1 MEVTP
6 QARMPHEVFYV
17 LYFFTSSTVQHPS
30 WRVAQGLFAHPY
42 NLIIKNKL

>member
-17 LYFFTSSTVQHPS
+17 LYCTYPLTAQCSTLLGESHKGFS
-30 WRVAQGLFAHPY
+30 LAL
-42 NLIIKNKL
+42 

>member
-17 LYFFTSSTVQHPS
+17 LYFPTSSTVQHPS
-30 WRVAQGLFAHPY
+30 WRVAQGLFAR
-42 NLIIKNKL
+42 LIVLKFIFGL